1 MSDFIDDV
9 RGIVEDTIIEGIYDN
24 FGEQDGDVFIKNL
37 DSELTDPELF
47 QAIEDLYELVQDKID
62 ELVEK
67 KESDDDDD

>member
-24 FGEQDGDVFIKNL
+24 FGERDGDVFIKNL